1 VIIVSNDGDFDGPVK
16 AARHISRVK
25 SLPELFS
32 EPSGHLDQHVLCL
45 DVRVAGVVL
54 DHLERAGLLERDH

>member
-16 AARHISRVK
+16 AARHISLVK

-32 EPSGHLDQHVLCL
+32 EPSGHLGQHQDTLRRSSGSWPAVSHDDPSMLQ
-45 DVRVAGVVL
+45 
-54 DHLERAGLLERDH
+54 